1 MRSIAGD
8 RGPGMAAASIL
19 ALRVSAPLRDAL
31 AFFLLAFPALFA
43 IVNPLGGAFLFLSA
57 TRALAAGERERLAR
71 WVAIHSLVLLV
82 ASFFVG
88 GYVLRFFGISM
99 PVLRVAGG
107 IVIAMT
113 GWRLLNAEEDEAET
127 HRVRLGDPSEAPRAA
142 FFPLTLPITVG
153 PGSISIAVALGTSR
167 PAQQGPLAFVAG
179 AAATTLLLCALIYG
193 LYRFSDRVGRV
204 IGPTGSAVLVRIAA
218 FLLFCVGIQ
227 VLWTGASAL
236 LAARAPG

>member
-1 MRSIAGD
+1 V
-8 RGPGMAAASIL
+8 P
-19 ALRVSAPLRDAL
+19 APLRDAL

-57 TRALAAGERERLAR
+57 TRALGPGERERLAR

-88 GYVLRFFGISM
+88 GYVLSFFGISM

-107 IVIAMT
+107 IVISMT
-113 GWRLLNAEEDEAET
+113 GWRLLNAEEGEAAT
-127 HRVRLGDPSEAPRAA
+127 HRVRLADPSEAPRVA

-153 PGSISIAVALGTSR
+153 PGTISIAVALGTSR
-167 PAQQGPLAFVAG
+167 PPQEGPLAFVAG
-179 AAATTLLLCALIYG
+179 AAATTLLLCGLIYV

-204 IGPTGSAVLVRIAA
+204 IGPTGSAVLVRIAS

-236 LAARAPG
+236 LAQSGPG